1 MSRTVF
7 TSLAP
12 AVAVALIFLFGALE
26 FVENRILD
34 ARFGLLERPA
44 GDRIVLV
51 TIDSRSLKDIGVW
64 PWPRRHYAEVLDRL
78 VDAGAERIALNVD
91 FSSASSEL
99 EDSRLEATLAD
110 SGGRII
116 LPAFGQLA
124 APANAGSPLIFTE
137 PLQRFAIHTQIAS
150 VNLVADNDGTVR
162 RMTALTPWR
171 GGSLP
176 TLTSMLTLPAR
187 TIPPQFHIDYGIDPR
202 TFRQISFVDVLEGRF
217 EAATFVGKT
226 IIIGSTAAEVGDLHQ
241 TPSAGYLPG
250 SFIHALAVES
260 IDQGRALQRMP
271 PILVI
276 GGIVVIA
283 FMLTYFCGRRSWPT
297 GLAATIGV
305 IAAVALA
312 ALVFQA
318 VTPVLVEIVPWSLA
332 AALSYG
338 LGLGRLISTQ
348 DLRLLANKITIGRQD
363 AHLQGLVNAAF
374 DGIITVD
381 EDGSIRSANRTA
393 EQMFGCPEGFLIGQA
408 FTVMFR
414 SAPWN
419 AGNGAGFLE
428 EAATDGEPREVVG
441 VRRTGENFDASLAV
455 TQVPGEDRVLYVLI
469 LLDVSARRKAEME
482 AAGTRRRLAEAIDSI
497 PDGIVLWDSDD
508 RLATCNKHY
517 AEFHGP
523 AAHVLTP
530 GCPFDEFVR
539 TATMLD
545 AYPDAEARES
555 EWISERI
562 DRHRNPG
569 ASFIQRTADGR
580 WLRTVERRTAD
591 GGIIG
596 VETDVTEEHFRA
608 TQLMRARDT
617 AESANRAKTKFLA
630 NMSHELRTP
639 LNAILGFSEVI
650 RDKMLGEVGN
660 PKYTDY
666 AHDIHRSGSDLLAMI
681 DDILEASR
689 IESGTSLLHEGD
701 VNLYRLIED
710 GIHTLE
716 SASERAAVEISLECA
731 KGLPDIRADRRKIKQ
746 CFINVV
752 GNAIRFSPAGGK
764 VAVRMR
770 PENDGLSISVEDS
783 GPGMTDAEITRAL
796 EPFGQVTI
804 YTGRENSGLGLGLP
818 VANMEMEQHGGRL
831 EIVNGPSAGTTV
843 TMRIPSERM
852 LAGRKPGAVVRLTE
866 DRVPNR
872 EI

>member
-1 MSRTVF
+1 MIRIAF

-12 AVAVALIFLFGALE
+12 AVVVILVFLFGALE
-26 FVENRILD
+26 FVENRMLD
-34 ARFGLLERPA
+34 ARFSLLERPA

-91 FSSASSEL
+91 FSSASNEP
-99 EDSRLEATLAD
+99 EDSRLEAALAD
-110 SGGRII
+110 SGGRVI

-176 TLTSMLTLPAR
+176 TLTSMLTLPDR
-187 TIPPQFHIDYGIDPR
+187 TIPPQFHVDYGIDPR
-202 TFRQISFVDVLEGRF
+202 SFRQISFVDVLEGRF
-217 EAATFVGKT
+217 EAAAFDGKT

-241 TPSAGYLPG
+241 TPSFGYLPG
-250 SFIHALAVES
+250 SFVHALAVES
-260 IDQGRALQRMP
+260 IEQGRGLQRMP

-276 GGIVVIA
+276 GGIVLIA
-283 FMLTYFCGRRSWPT
+283 VLLTYFCGRQSWRA
-297 GLAATIGV
+297 GLAATVGV
-305 IAAVALA
+305 IAIVALA
-312 ALVFQA
+312 ALLFHA
-318 VTPVLVEIVPWSLA
+318 VTPVLVDIVPWSLA

-338 LGLGRLISTQ
+338 LGLGRLIGTQ

-363 AHLQGLVNAAF
+363 AYLRGLVNAAF

-381 EDGSIRSANRTA
+381 EGGSIRSTNRTA
-393 EQMFGCPEGFLIGQA
+393 ERMFGCPEGFLVGQP

-414 SAPWN
+414 RTAKHPGDSTK
-419 AGNGAGFLE
+419 FLE
-428 EAATDGEPREVVG
+428 EAALDGEPIEVVG

-455 TQVPGEDRVLYVLI
+455 TRVPDEDRILYVLL

-497 PDGIVLWDSDD
+497 PDGIVLWDSND
-508 RLATCNKHY
+508 RLSTCNKHY

-569 ASFIQRTADGR
+569 ESFIQRTAEGR

-608 TQLMRARDT
+608 AQLIRARDT
-617 AESANRAKTKFLA
+617 AEAANRAKTKFLA

-660 PKYTDY
+660 QKYTDY

-716 SASERAAVEISLECA
+716 SASERADVELLLECPE
-731 KGLPDIRADRRKIKQ
+731 GLPDIRADRRKIKQ
-746 CFINVV
+746 CLINVV

-764 VAVRMR
+764 VVVRMR
-770 PENDGLSISVEDS
+770 PEDDGLSISIEDS

-796 EPFGQVTI
+796 EPFGQVAI
-804 YTGRENSGLGLGLP
+804 YTGREDSGLGLGLP
-818 VANMEMEQHGGRL
+818 VANMEMEQHGGRI
-831 EIVNGPSAGTTV
+831 EIISRPGEGTTV
-843 TMRIPSERM
+843 ILRIPSERL
-852 LAGRKPGAVVRLTE
+852 LADRKSGTVVLLPDDLVPG
-866 DRVPNR
+866 R